1 MNERIQRQERLLEI
15 TRNLSASLD
24 FEPFLQTVLSAASEL
39 VDCEWASL
47 LEYDEAEKQLRFLA
61 VPWFHRDMLKS
72 LRVPVEGS
80 IAGWV
85 FKNGAPLIVPEAQ
98 KEPRHFKTADQLTGY
113 QTNSLVAVPVAF
125 KGRVIGVIEAVNKTH
140 SANYTEEDVLILETL
155 ASQTAIAM
163 QNQRLVQRVEK
174 SLDESAR
181 LDRMKSEFIAIT
193 SHELR
198 TPLGLILGHATFLH
212 EVIGEEHKPQ
222 LDIIIRNAT
231 RLKDII
237 EGMSSVDNFQ
247 NGMSVV
253 RHRNVSMRRLVEEV
267 VDSFS
272 SEAKEKRINLVSK
285 MGGAELEVDGDS
297 EKIGIALSN
306 LVKNALT
313 FTDEGGRVVVVADQV
328 PGYVKIS
335 VVDNGV
341 GIPPGDIP
349 HVFERFFQVESHLT
363 RKHGGMGL
371 GLSIAKAMVEMH
383 GGRIWAESIE
393 GKGSNFIMLLPL
405 DTSQVQAAQR
415 VFTA

>member
-47 LEYDEAEKQLRFLA
+47 FEYDEAEKQLRFLA